1 LIEEF
6 SENTSENAQRT
17 RELLQKYNLHDI
29 ILVTSGY
36 HQRRA
41 SMEFAAY
48 TKNDNVQIRNAP
60 TDDRDWGWWWW
71 LTPRG
76 WYLALSEFG
85 KIIALSTGGF

>member
-1 LIEEF
+1 
-6 SENTSENAQRT
+6 
-17 RELLQKYNLHDI
+17 
-29 ILVTSGY
+29 
-36 HQRRA
+36 
-41 SMEFAAY
+41 MEFAAY